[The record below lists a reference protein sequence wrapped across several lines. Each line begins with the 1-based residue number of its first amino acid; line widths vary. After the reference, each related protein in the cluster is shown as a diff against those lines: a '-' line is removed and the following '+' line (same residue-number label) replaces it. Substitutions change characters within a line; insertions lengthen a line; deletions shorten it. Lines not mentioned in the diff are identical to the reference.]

1 MAFVLKALGLT
12 YESKYLAFDK
22 AEQKTPAF
30 LAVNPNG
37 CVPTLATSGRTA
49 DLAPH
54 TPAVTV
60 YSRIPALVD
69 HNDGDFTVWES
80 DAIMVYLVE
89 KCALLCFVPQA
100 R

>member
-1 MAFVLKALGLT
+1 MRSHTRDLRPAPLLT
-12 YESKYLAFDK
+12 W
-22 AEQKTPAF
+22 
-30 LAVNPNG
+30 
-37 CVPTLATSGRTA
+37 
-49 DLAPH
+49 H

-69 HNDGDFTVWES
+69 HTDGDFTVWES

-89 KCALLCFVPQA
+89 KCALLCFVPRA